1 MSAAKEA
8 LARMRAARETGV
20 SCVEQYKVPEP
31 KKIIQ
36 EVSEKEY
43 RDIVEQRRSD
53 WVVGDSG
60 YVDNGKELWQGP
72 EAAKQRARADEAER
86 KLLAEMEADSGKKPK
101 AKAKPDS
108 APSPPS
114 GRGALLG
121 ALQKGAAAVSNLRS
135 SPNKKEN
142 KVVDDLLAQM
152 CEELE
157 AESVAS
163 PPKRKLETPPEPACK
178 RLETVEESAK
188 IEQATPPKETA
199 KPSPAMPPSPE
210 PARTAAQGSPQPTAG
225 PGQGTPPRQEAEPK
239 ETKTEPCEIKLVKP
253 VAAPTGC
260 KPLLDD
266 KGGLWF
272 FFIDAVE
279 DDRSSPPRVYLFGKV
294 LSASKEFVSC
304 CLVVEKLE
312 RCVHLLLKGSED
324 DEQAA
329 QEAAQAADAEFDAL
343 CQKHPAVKKL
353 RSKLK
358 WRNYAFEKALQEGL
372 GNLPFLKVL
381 CDASG
386 GLPPLGPG
394 TNFSHAF
401 GVQTSLLER
410 LLLSRRIMGPG
421 WYRLLPGSF
430 YADPARLSYCGMEF
444 RINPRS
450 LQVARTESDRAE
462 LAKAPAGSPPLR
474 VMSCCLQTLQ
484 PSAQMPHEVLAVAC
498 TAQALSVD
506 AETPSAQ
513 GHWAAVRRLEGSPFP
528 RDAEKDLAKKGIQCC
543 NNELA
548 LLTAFMDKVQQF
560 DPDVIAGH
568 NAYAFDLD
576 VMAGRMNQ
584 LKIQQWH
591 RLGRLRRKE
600 RVPRAEGRQGGF
612 WVGSKLVA
620 GRLVCDVMLQS
631 KDLLPKM
638 GCYDLPN
645 LAREQLGA
653 ELKIVEPEAIASYY
667 SSARDLE
674 TLVQLKLR
682 GSELVAQLTQA
693 LQILPLTRQLTNLA
707 GNLWNASLQNKRAER
722 NELLLCHEFH
732 RKKFVLPDKENA
744 TQKKKRMHEGFGLE
758 EDEDVPAQGKRK
770 AAYSG
775 GLVLEPKAGLYDDFV
790 MLLDFNSLYPSIIQ
804 EHNICFTTVD
814 RPDENEVA
822 KAANEAQ
829 LLAQTHAPDAMAEEG
844 ILPQVAKVAG
854 LTDSRGN
861 LPLARQ
867 NMAYLADAIAALLG
881 VSTVATFAESTAGV
895 ADGAKTGLATL
906 VTGVCFLFAI
916 PFAPVVS
923 AVPPLASGPIL
934 CLLGALMCSAVM
946 GIPWHDY
953 EESMPAFVAM
963 VTMPFT
969 FSIGYGIIFGL
980 LLWVAI
986 QLLLIPLRL
995 FRKQKP
1001 FVKFQELWAGVFVE
1015 GLEDE
1020 HSEAE
1025 LDTDVGSSE
1034 GRRKPG
1040 KVGEA
1045 SFGCPCLK
1053 GGEMVISLNEESFA
1067 FCVGRHITLC
1077 HQSRQRLSFF
1087 GRDARH
1093 RTITAMTKCGR
1104 SPPFV
1109 SLNGK
1114 LMAVGER
1121 VGSDDGS
1128 THAAQISVLNIPKE
1142 TGEKAESMDKD
1153 ETLKVLHPTNKR
1165 LDIVDLAFT
1174 ADGKN
1179 LVSLSSMPDAT
1190 LSFWRWGA
1198 EKLMSSHDMQMPV
1211 NRVLGNPGN
1220 VAQFSVGGLSYLRLW
1235 DYNPNDHG
1243 LNENPSL
1250 FPLKQ
1255 EKSMKV
1261 ADHCWVL
1268 ATFLCAAT
1276 EDGRVVIFEDGAQRE
1291 EVDVRAQIEK
1301 DESTGAKA
1309 AEKEQVMQLAKL
1321 RGEGPPMMETPP
1333 VRLTT
1338 ITAWFQ
1344 GFVVGGDQGYLGVFR
1359 VDSKAQVESVGTF
1372 RMPGEKAIMWN
1383 LSTSTEESSL
1393 VILSYEEHE
1402 TESLSTDTRSRG
1414 NSASRQ
1420 STVSRASSAAAARP
1434 KPPCAKWSLHTF
1446 PMAQADLAG
1455 TGQLEVFAPVFRF
1468 GTHHGLVTAM
1478 KSAFSRHL
1486 IASVAE
1492 DKTLKLWNY
1501 PTEEQEAQ
1509 MGFTP
1514 ELSLQVSPY
1523 ECATSVAVHPMG
1535 FQVAVILEDILR
1547 IFHLTP
1553 AQASRTQFDLALK
1566 NPGSVAYSN
1575 SGSMLAVSSDNDV
1588 ALIDPWRAVVLH
1600 LFSGRG
1606 GGHVSVVNQ
1615 VLFSEGDRMLLSSG
1629 LAPHGAIYGWDLTT
1643 AGRERCFEH
1652 VNKHASYTDLHFD
1665 SRQQLAVGCLQPEGH
1680 LSVMGHLS
1688 SPHFE
1693 IHADNKRNLYT
1704 SCCLAAAVGLL
1715 LAGTRQGSVRIFR
1728 WPYEAGAA
1736 FLTEIS
1742 LHAHSITAL
1751 TLSFDARYLF
1761 SGCEGGSVICCEV
1774 AQSTL
1779 DAQGVAQKV
1788 SAMELDQK
1796 IVRVRHGGLEKPA
1809 ANQAQRED
1817 EKKAR
1822 DLQQKLWESVRAIS
1836 ATTAS
1841 LDDLMLIPKSYLTD
1855 VLNEIRE
1862 LEDRMQ
1868 FLKHE
1873 SDHVLEQKESDL
1885 QEKLLTIQM
1894 ERKQERAMADEKYD
1908 NLFVQLKQTSERH
1921 HQDMQEAN
1929 TNFDS
1934 RHKKMQDQFEGTISK
1949 EYEKNSKLLDEL
1961 QSLRDEFDEDKS
1973 KMLRAHEEQLLQL
1986 RSAQEQALRDWR
1998 TEYDKVCNLLKSDG
2012 LKFEEALRQQE
2023 FEYEHQIVEIQERER
2038 KALQDESEKSTTALK
2053 DGVSMKQ
2060 TIGMLQNQVKAK
2072 EAELAEAAERQEDLR
2087 KKLQAS
2093 QEMVEKARDPEIATT
2108 RTWLNWAFE

>member
-1 MSAAKEA
+1 M
-8 LARMRAARETGV
+8 
-20 SCVEQYKVPEP
+20 
-31 KKIIQ
+31 
-36 EVSEKEY
+36 
-43 RDIVEQRRSD
+43 
-53 WVVGDSG
+53 GDGSG
-60 YVDNGKELWQGP
+60 AG
-72 EAAKQRARADEAER
+72 
-86 KLLAEMEADSGKKPK
+86 
-101 AKAKPDS
+101 
-108 APSPPS
+108 
-114 GRGALLG
+114 
-121 ALQKGAAAVSNLRS
+121 
-135 SPNKKEN
+135 
-142 KVVDDLLAQM
+142 
-152 CEELE
+152 
-157 AESVAS
+157 
-163 PPKRKLETPPEPACK
+163 
-178 RLETVEESAK
+178 
-188 IEQATPPKETA
+188 
-199 KPSPAMPPSPE
+199 SPAKSARLPS
-210 PARTAAQGSPQPTAG
+210 
-225 PGQGTPPRQEAEPK
+225 
-239 ETKTEPCEIKLVKP
+239 
-253 VAAPTGC
+253 
-260 KPLLDD
+260 
-266 KGGLWF
+266 
-272 FFIDAVE
+272 
-279 DDRSSPPRVYLFGKV
+279 DDRV
-294 LSASKEFVSC
+294 
-304 CLVVEKLE
+304 
-312 RCVHLLLKGSED
+312 
-324 DEQAA
+324 
-329 QEAAQAADAEFDAL
+329 
-343 CQKHPAVKKL
+343 KL
-353 RSKLK
+353 RL
-358 WRNYAFEKALQEGL
+358 A
-372 GNLPFLKVL
+372 
-381 CDASG
+381 
-386 GLPPLGPG
+386 
-394 TNFSHAF
+394 HAF
-401 GVQTSLLER
+401 GVY
-410 LLLSRRIMGPG
+410 P
-421 WYRLLPGSF
+421 
-430 YADPARLSYCGMEF
+430 
-444 RINPRS
+444 
-450 LQVARTESDRAE
+450 
-462 LAKAPAGSPPLR
+462 SPI
-474 VMSCCLQTLQ
+474 
-484 PSAQMPHEVLAVAC
+484 
-498 TAQALSVD
+498 
-506 AETPSAQ
+506 
-513 GHWAAVRRLEGSPFP
+513 
-528 RDAEKDLAKKGIQCC
+528 RDA
-543 NNELA
+543 
-548 LLTAFMDKVQQF
+548 
-560 DPDVIAGH
+560 
-568 NAYAFDLD
+568 
-576 VMAGRMNQ
+576 
-584 LKIQQWH
+584 
-591 RLGRLRRKE
+591 
-600 RVPRAEGRQGGF
+600 
-612 WVGSKLVA
+612 
-620 GRLVCDVMLQS
+620 
-631 KDLLPKM
+631 
-638 GCYDLPN
+638 
-645 LAREQLGA
+645 
-653 ELKIVEPEAIASYY
+653 
-667 SSARDLE
+667 
-674 TLVQLKLR
+674 
-682 GSELVAQLTQA
+682 
-693 LQILPLTRQLTNLA
+693 
-707 GNLWNASLQNKRAER
+707 
-722 NELLLCHEFH
+722 
-732 RKKFVLPDKENA
+732 
-744 TQKKKRMHEGFGLE
+744 
-758 EDEDVPAQGKRK
+758 
-770 AAYSG
+770 
-775 GLVLEPKAGLYDDFV
+775 
-790 MLLDFNSLYPSIIQ
+790 
-804 EHNICFTTVD
+804 
-814 RPDENEVA
+814 
-822 KAANEAQ
+822 
-829 LLAQTHAPDAMAEEG
+829 
-844 ILPQVAKVAG
+844 
-854 LTDSRGN
+854 
-861 LPLARQ
+861 
-867 NMAYLADAIAALLG
+867 
-881 VSTVATFAESTAGV
+881 
-895 ADGAKTGLATL
+895 
-906 VTGVCFLFAI
+906 
-916 PFAPVVS
+916 
-923 AVPPLASGPIL
+923 
-934 CLLGALMCSAVM
+934 
-946 GIPWHDY
+946 
-953 EESMPAFVAM
+953 
-963 VTMPFT
+963 
-969 FSIGYGIIFGL
+969 
-980 LLWVAI
+980 
-986 QLLLIPLRL
+986 
-995 FRKQKP
+995 
-1001 FVKFQELWAGVFVE
+1001 
-1015 GLEDE
+1015 
-1020 HSEAE
+1020 
-1025 LDTDVGSSE
+1025 
-1034 GRRKPG
+1034 
-1040 KVGEA
+1040 
-1045 SFGCPCLK
+1045 
-1053 GGEMVISLNEESFA
+1053 VISLNEESFA

-1093 RTITAMTKCGR
+1093 RTITAMTK
-1104 SPPFV
+1104 

-2093 QEMVEKARDPEIATT
+2093 QEMVEKVRAQLRERERSLKVKDESLNKLREQMKHLESFRFVLFHKVRALEEERDPLEEQVNSLKTSVREMYNEFVREFRQKQKLDQALSDKSMRSSSLQQENVELRAQLVQLKKDGRRLIQQAEQVLHPDTTEEYTQIAKKLQSVLEKHQKLLAWKPSDEPEENRSATEEANGKALIEEMAIQRDLLFRKKEIATAAAEQT
-2108 RTWLNWAFE
+2108 KRECTQDVRKLTSENAQLIAEMNTLRSENRSYQRSCREMEANIMALRAKTGMRGGLQAASAPDLGQAKNRVPPNGRPLASSETPYVRRKVVDQQEKYRRQQVKGTHQLPPIVQRSSSPVSHRLGNAEEVRFEHAMESFQAETQHFEEQGIEVSRLHETAAVIAQAPTEAEAGDGPST